1 MDKSFECS
9 SPIFQLDVKEIAAEA
24 ERIEIA
30 EVRERER
37 LAALVIEEARLL
49 AEQIAAAEVIR
60 LEEARLMAE
69 MIAANEVIRIAQE
82 AHAELVR
89 LEQIKAAEIARLAKE
104 AAEALRLGEE
114 AVAAA
119 EAYKLE
125 QIAKAKKAEK
135 IRLEREAAIKLE
147 SIRLEYERLE
157 NERIAAEVLKQEQE
171 ALAAEVVRLLVA
183 NVIRLEEEEAIK
195 RLEEEAIVV
204 ERLRVEEEG
213 IFNGNNPIARS
224 SNRSGKSSMFNKNG
238 KISFKDSVK
247 QVVDT
252 ANESKGEGQE
262 SPTVGTTKIG
272 NVTETVM
279 KAKEKFR
286 GKNSKKGCST
296 M

>member
-1 MDKSFECS
+1 MDKSFQGS
-9 SPIFQLDVKEIAAEA
+9 SHIFQLDVKEIAAEA

-37 LAALVIEEARLL
+37 LAAAVIEEARLL

-60 LEEARLMAE
+60 VEEARLMAE

-104 AAEALRLGEE
+104 AAEALRLREE

-119 EAYKLE
+119 EAYRLE
-125 QIAKAKKAEK
+125 QIAKAKKAENM
-135 IRLEREAAIKLE
+135 RLEREAAIKLE
-147 SIRLEYERLE
+147 SIRLEHERLE
-157 NERIAAEVLKQEQE
+157 NERIAAEALKQEQE

-183 NVIRLEEEEAIK
+183 DVIRLEEEEAIR
-195 RLEEEAIVV
+195 RLEQEAIVA

-224 SNRSGKSSMFNKNG
+224 PNKSGKSSMFSKNG
-238 KISFKDSVK
+238 KISLKDSVK
-247 QVVDT
+247 QAVDA
-252 ANESKGEGQE
+252 ANESKGEGQGGA
-262 SPTVGTTKIG
+262 TVGTAKIG
-272 NVTETVM
+272 NVTESVM
-279 KAKEKFR
+279 KAGEKFR
-286 GKNSKKGCST
+286 GKNSKKGCTT